1 MTFFSTRNTISI
13 AFIAAALSF
22 PAKAHSYDL
31 GPVKIHG
38 FASQGYILS
47 SSNNIN
53 AKDTTNGG
61 SFDFNEL
68 AINATYQLS
77 QSIILSGQIGSRKLG
92 DEGDNDLYVDYL
104 QADIQFTDW
113 FGTRLGRFKVPLG
126 FYNQTRDIDLAR
138 PTVFLPQSIYPE
150 AYRPFSAS
158 STGGLVYGNLHF
170 DALGDF
176 DYEFFGGQGAE
187 DDDSCLVQSLE
198 VMVNGRDMSMD
209 ADVVYGGSLQ
219 FSPTIDGLRFGVTV
233 TDGEA
238 TFKYTENISN
248 TPATLEGTFE
258 PITILSA
265 EYAFDDFTFVSE
277 YMYARQRSTYS
288 TVSGY
293 MNYED
298 LLTKPEGFYIS
309 GAYRFT
315 EKFETAIY
323 WEQFYSDT
331 DDRNGDDK
339 VALDPRAQKHQ
350 AWHKA
355 WTLALRY
362 DITDWWL
369 VKAEGR
375 LIDGTALTSPHYNE
389 VQDLDR
395 HWESLNLKTTFY
407 F

>member
-1 MTFFSTRNTISI
+1 MTIFSTRNTISI

-77 QSIILSGQIGSRKLG
+77 QSIILSGQVGSRKLG
-92 DEGDNDLYVDYL
+92 EEGDNDLYIDYL

-138 PTVFLPQSIYPE
+138 PTVFLPQAIYPE

-158 STGGLVYGNLHF
+158 ATGGLVYGNLHF
-170 DALGDF
+170 DAIGDF
-176 DYEFFGGQGAE
+176 DYEFFYGAGAE

-198 VMVNGRDMSMD
+198 VLVNTQDMSMN
-209 ADVVYGGSLQ
+209 ADDVYGGSIQ
-219 FSPTIDGLRFGVTV
+219 YSPSLDGLRFGLTV
-233 TDGEA
+233 TAGEA
-238 TFKYTENISN
+238 TFNYTENDTGANLSSF
-248 TPATLEGTFE
+248 LEGSFE
-258 PITILSA
+258 PIAILSA
-265 EYAFDDFTFVSE
+265 EYAFDNFTFVSE
-277 YMYARQRSTYS
+277 YMTARQRSS
-288 TVSGY
+288 LNIGG
-293 MNYED
+293 NYLYKD
-298 LLTKPEGFYIS
+298 VLTKPEGFYIS

-323 WEQFYSDT
+323 WEQFYSDKN
-331 DDRNGDDK
+331 DKSGDDK
-339 VALDPRAQKHQ
+339 VAIGQNNHQ

-362 DITDWWL
+362 DLTDWWL

-395 HWESLNLKTTFY
+395 HWQSLTMKTTFY